1 MLPATPSLVAKR
13 NPLMPRQPVPLEKAY
28 RLINHG
34 PTVMISAQHGGITNV
49 MSASWLCALDYAPA
63 RVTVVID
70 KENYTR
76 HLIEQS
82 GWFGV
87 QIPFAAQAET
97 VITMG
102 ESRKDNPD
110 KLRAVSLFTPEGY
123 DVPLVADSAAWLIC
137 RVLPEPHNQETYDL
151 FIGEVAAAWADDRV
165 FRNGHWHFDDVGDD
179 LKTLHY
185 IAGGQFYRTGCG
197 LKTDGGA

>member
-110 KLRAVSLFTPEGY
+110 KLRAVSLLPRRATTCRWSPT
-123 DVPLVADSAAWLIC
+123 VPPGSSAASC
-137 RVLPEPHNQETYDL
+137 RSRITRKPTTSLLAKSPPPGRTTASSVTA
-151 FIGEVAAAWADDRV
+151 IGILTTSV
-165 FRNGHWHFDDVGDD
+165 
-179 LKTLHY
+179 T
-185 IAGGQFYRTGCG
+185 T
-197 LKTDGGA
+197 

>member
-1 MLPATPSLVAKR
+1 
-13 NPLMPRQPVPLEKAY
+13 MPRQPVPLEKAY

-87 QIPFAAQAET
+87 QIPFA
-97 VITMG
+97 
-102 ESRKDNPD
+102 
-110 KLRAVSLFTPEGY
+110 SLFTPEGY

-197 LKTDGGA
+197 LKTDGGP

>member
-123 DVPLVADSAAWLIC
+123 DVPLVADRKPTTSLSAKSPPPGRTTASS
-137 RVLPEPHNQETYDL
+137 VTA
-151 FIGEVAAAWADDRV
+151 IGILTTSV
-165 FRNGHWHFDDVGDD
+165 
-179 LKTLHY
+179 T
-185 IAGGQFYRTGCG
+185 T
-197 LKTDGGA
+197 

>member
-1 MLPATPSLVAKR
+1 MRRPPDASR
-13 NPLMPRQPVPLEKAY
+13 NPITCRQTEPPYAPPTRPPRKSLPPHQPRPDRDDFRTTRRHHQRHVRLMV
-28 RLINHG
+28 
-34 PTVMISAQHGGITNV
+34 
-49 MSASWLCALDYAPA
+49 CALDYAPA

-110 KLRAVSLFTPEGY
+110 KLRAVSLLPRRATTCRWSPT
-123 DVPLVADSAAWLIC
+123 VPPGSSAASC
-137 RVLPEPHNQETYDL
+137 RSRITRKPTTSLLAKSPPPGRTTASSVTA
-151 FIGEVAAAWADDRV
+151 IGILTTSV
-165 FRNGHWHFDDVGDD
+165 
-179 LKTLHY
+179 T
-185 IAGGQFYRTGCG
+185 T
-197 LKTDGGA
+197 